1 MQTSNTA
8 AASLAQELLKPL
20 SNAFGRLSTFTSIRQ
35 CNCTDLESVKNRYIY
50 RTFIVSRSASGPHV
64 PWSDILKLP
73 GQKAR
78 QKSVRRK
85 LSPIASEFKGKVVC
99 LVDDSIVR
107 GTTSKEIVRLGGKPG
122 GSGITDA
129 DCLLGSNGEGV

>member
-1 MQTSNTA
+1 MAT
-8 AASLAQELLKPL
+8 ELQKPL
-20 SNAFGRLSTFTSIRQ
+20 SNAF
-35 CNCTDLESVKNRYIY
+35 VKNRYIY
-50 RTFIVSRSASGPHV
+50 RTFIVSCAPQIARPTHSSTNGTQV
-64 PWSDILKLP
+64 P

-107 GTTSKEIVRLGGKPG
+107 GTTSREIVRGLIHE
-122 GSGITDA
+122 SSNQ
-129 DCLLGSNGEGV
+129 LLTLTRSKWSRSARPSVSSLCRAAPRSHTLTS